1 MKGIYEMS
9 LQLTLPLTT
18 NATSSPASEPGAT
31 PCGGQGGPMTD
42 QSGQE
47 VVHASLSARQAK
59 EAGLMTSGTYGPHG
73 QNSLTPADHL
83 LSLESKYPPPK
94 SSAEQ
99 KRAKDRAYQLKYRKL
114 HRAKD
119 LIRHAKRRA
128 EQKGVPFDLD
138 DYENEIQA
146 RINLGTCELTGF
158 RFNLDC
164 GRTWDSPSLDRINPT
179 EGYVFS
185 NIRVVCHA
193 VNSAMGDWGENTL
206 IAMAMAIMDKRRQRS
221 NDLSRALMERL
232 RESTNILG
240 STLFNLTWKEWVTSS
255 GHVIYRLRAS
265 APRTSGSGCTSW
277 PTPNAMD
284 GGQTSRG
291 GDRKGELLMG
301 GLVQPASW
309 PTPQGA
315 DGTRGSKTMQRRG
328 TNYTMKGAALQVDSG
343 ETPRATEIVTGQ
355 NAQGGLGLTS
365 TAQMTTWATPSARDW
380 RDGRASEETMNRNS
394 RPLNEQAVQ
403 LADSGETPNGSP
415 AGMERPGQLNP
426 ALPRW
431 LMGYPEI
438 FDHCSPGWKEWAI
451 AQRKLEECSGDPE
464 ALWLWLAR
472 IALEDCGDTATG
484 L

>member
-1 MKGIYEMS
+1 MIAG
-9 LQLTLPLTT
+9 
-18 NATSSPASEPGAT
+18 TS
-31 PCGGQGGPMTD
+31 
-42 QSGQE
+42 
-47 VVHASLSARQAK
+47 
-59 EAGLMTSGTYGPHG
+59 GPHG

-277 PTPNAMD
+277 PTPNTEDGGSENTHRQQGTRLKMLGAARLSSWPTPQAAQVPESVEYWERTRGDKAMKGPNLHTAAQMAAWRTPNATD
-284 GGQTSRG
+284 SDHGGPNARDKSGAPHLTMQAQMASWPTPNAMEGGQTSRG
-291 GDRKGELLMG
+291 GDRKDEPLMG
-301 GLVQPASW
+301 GLVQPA
-309 PTPQGA
+309 A
-315 DGTRGSKTMQRRG
+315 
-328 TNYTMKGAALQVDSG
+328 
-343 ETPRATEIVTGQ
+343 
-355 NAQGGLGLTS
+355 
-365 TAQMTTWATPSARDW
+365 
-380 RDGRASEETMNRNS
+380 
-394 RPLNEQAVQ
+394 
-403 LADSGETPNGSP
+403 SGETPNGSP
-415 AGMERPGQLNP
+415 AETKRLGQLNP

-431 LMGYPEI
+431 LMGYPVA
-438 FDHCSPGWKEWAI
+438 FDHCSPGWKEWGT
-451 AQRKLEECSGDPE
+451 AQQKLVECSGDPE
-464 ALWLWLAR
+464 ALWPWLAR
-472 IALEDCGDTATG
+472 IALEGCGGTETES
-484 L
+484 

>member
-31 PCGGQGGPMTD
+31 PCDGQAGPMTD

-73 QNSLTPADHL
+73 FGSLNSQGLAS
-83 LSLESKYPPPK
+83 SLASKL
-94 SSAEQ
+94 A
-99 KRAKDRAYQLKYRKL
+99 
-114 HRAKD
+114 
-119 LIRHAKRRA
+119 
-128 EQKGVPFDLD
+128 
-138 DYENEIQA
+138 A
-146 RINLGTCELTGF
+146 RT
-158 RFNLDC
+158 
-164 GRTWDSPSLDRINPT
+164 
-179 EGYVFS
+179 
-185 NIRVVCHA
+185 
-193 VNSAMGDWGENTL
+193 
-206 IAMAMAIMDKRRQRS
+206 
-221 NDLSRALMERL
+221 AL
-232 RESTNILG
+232 LG
-240 STLFNLTWKEWVTSS
+240 STLFRLIWKVRVTPS
-255 GHVIYRLRAS
+255 GHSIYALRAS

-277 PTPNAMD
+277 QTPTRADAGHEGDGDAYLEKYLGNGQTSHCRLRSQAQLASRPTPNTPSGGPNVKSTETHTGGMD
-284 GGQTSRG
+284 L
-291 GDRKGELLMG
+291 D
-301 GLVQPASW
+301 
-309 PTPQGA
+309 
-315 DGTRGSKTMQRRG
+315 
-328 TNYTMKGAALQVDSG
+328 GAATLV
-343 ETPRATEIVTGQ
+343 
-355 NAQGGLGLTS
+355 
-365 TAQMTTWATPSARDW
+365 TWATPSARDW

-431 LMGYPEI
+431 LMGYHEI

-451 AQRKLEECSGDPE
+451 AQRKLVECSGDPE

>member
-73 QNSLTPADHL
+73 FGSLSSQGLAS
-83 LSLESKYPPPK
+83 SLASKL
-94 SSAEQ
+94 A
-99 KRAKDRAYQLKYRKL
+99 
-114 HRAKD
+114 
-119 LIRHAKRRA
+119 
-128 EQKGVPFDLD
+128 
-138 DYENEIQA
+138 A
-146 RINLGTCELTGF
+146 RT
-158 RFNLDC
+158 
-164 GRTWDSPSLDRINPT
+164 
-179 EGYVFS
+179 
-185 NIRVVCHA
+185 
-193 VNSAMGDWGENTL
+193 
-206 IAMAMAIMDKRRQRS
+206 
-221 NDLSRALMERL
+221 AL
-232 RESTNILG
+232 LG
-240 STLFNLTWKEWVTSS
+240 STLFRLIWKVRVTPS
-255 GHVIYRLRAS
+255 GHSIYALRAS

-355 NAQGGLGLTS
+355 NAQAGLGLTS
-365 TAQMTTWATPSARDW
+365 TAQMTTWATPTARDW
-380 RDGRASEETMNRNS
+380 RDGRASQETMGRSS

>member
-1 MKGIYEMS
+1 
-9 LQLTLPLTT
+9 
-18 NATSSPASEPGAT
+18 
-31 PCGGQGGPMTD
+31 MTD

-73 QNSLTPADHL
+73 FGSLSSQGLAS
-83 LSLESKYPPPK
+83 SLASKL
-94 SSAEQ
+94 A
-99 KRAKDRAYQLKYRKL
+99 
-114 HRAKD
+114 
-119 LIRHAKRRA
+119 
-128 EQKGVPFDLD
+128 
-138 DYENEIQA
+138 A
-146 RINLGTCELTGF
+146 RT
-158 RFNLDC
+158 
-164 GRTWDSPSLDRINPT
+164 
-179 EGYVFS
+179 
-185 NIRVVCHA
+185 
-193 VNSAMGDWGENTL
+193 
-206 IAMAMAIMDKRRQRS
+206 
-221 NDLSRALMERL
+221 AL
-232 RESTNILG
+232 LG
-240 STLFNLTWKEWVTSS
+240 STLFRLIWKVRVTPS
-255 GHVIYRLRAS
+255 GHSIYALRAS

-343 ETPRATEIVTGQ
+343 ETP
-355 NAQGGLGLTS
+355 
-365 TAQMTTWATPSARDW
+365 
-380 RDGRASEETMNRNS
+380 
-394 RPLNEQAVQ
+394 
-403 LADSGETPNGSP
+403 NGSP